1 MASKYEEIYPP
12 PLSEY
17 TYVCA
22 DAYVDSDL
30 KNMEG
35 EVLIKLNFNLVF
47 TSSWELW
54 EMYSIESKPPFTLK
68 YLTPL

>member
-22 DAYVDSDL
+22 DAYKDRNL
-30 KNMEG
+30 KEMEG
-35 EVLIKLNFNLVF
+35 KVLNKLGFKLVF

-54 EMYSIESKPPFTLK
+54 EIYSIESKNFICLDFSDFN
-68 YLTPL
+68 